1 MSDLSA
7 LSQMHL
13 AEARAQHSGRSSV
26 LLTHDG
32 LLRQV
37 LVTLAAGRRLGEHA
51 APAAASLQVLLGV
64 VRVEFDDGGQ
74 ELVEAGHL
82 YVFAH
87 SRHGVLALED
97 SAFLLTTVSD
107 AVAENADTD

>member
-1 MSDLSA
+1 MTDLIA
-7 LSQMHL
+7 LSQTHL
-13 AEARAQHSGRSSV
+13 AEARAHHSGRSSA

-37 LVTLAAGRRLGEHA
+37 LVALASGTKLGEHA
-51 APAAASLQVLLGV
+51 TPAAASLQVLVGS

-87 SRHGVLALED
+87 NRHGVLALED
-97 SAFLLTTVSD
+97 AAFLLTTVSD
-107 AVAENADTD
+107 AVA